1 MYTAIRRLK
10 VRPGAFDE
18 ALKRDE
24 SGLVP
29 LLRSAPGFVEF
40 DLVQVGEDMGVSITI
55 FETQEQADEANRRA
69 ADWVKQNIAPLVAGP
84 AETLAVGE
92 VRLRKGKEAE

>member
-18 ALKRDE
+18 VVELDA

-40 DLVQVGEDMGVSITI
+40 DLVQVGEEMGVSITL
-55 FETQEQADEANRRA
+55 FETQAQADEANRRA
-69 ADWVKQNIAPLVAGP
+69 ADWVKQHIAPLVAGP
-84 AETLAVGE
+84 AEIVAVGE
-92 VRLRKGKEAE
+92 LRLRQRKDPE